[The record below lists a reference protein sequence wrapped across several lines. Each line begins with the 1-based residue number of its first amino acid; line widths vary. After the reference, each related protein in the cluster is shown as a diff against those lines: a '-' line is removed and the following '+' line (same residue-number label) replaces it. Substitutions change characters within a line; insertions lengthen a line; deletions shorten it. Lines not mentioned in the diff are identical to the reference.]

1 MLDGKKILITG
12 GTGSLG
18 QSLTKRLLATNVDT
32 VRILSRNESKQVNM
46 ESEFNDKRLRFLIGD
61 VRDFERLKTAFE
73 DIDIVYHAAALKH
86 VPVIEYNPFEAIK
99 TNVQGSQNVIDASLS
114 QDVERVICI
123 GTDKAVSPLNTYGAT
138 KLLMEKLFV
147 SANNFLNETRHRTK
161 FLALRYGNVVGSSGS
176 VIPKFIR
183 MIKEGRK
190 ITITDSEMTRFSI
203 TMDQALDFILDCT
216 INGNASEIYIPKFIK
231 MINEGKK
238 ITITDSEMTRF
249 SITMEQV
256 LDFIIDCTLNGKSS
270 EIYVPKLKSYSIMDV
285 KDALFDLLGKTDFNV
300 VGIRPGE
307 KLHEEMITINDSFN
321 TLESKD
327 YFIILPPNKVKNYL
341 KKNKNYRAVKENF
354 SYNSFNNN
362 HYLKIP
368 DIEKIIKRSQ

>member
-216 INGNASEIYIPKFIK
+216 INGNASEIYIPK
-231 MINEGKK
+231 
-238 ITITDSEMTRF
+238 
-249 SITMEQV
+249 
-256 LDFIIDCTLNGKSS
+256 
-270 EIYVPKLKSYSIMDV
+270 LKSYSILDV
-285 KDALFDLLGKTDFNV
+285 KDALFEIFGKTDFEEI
-300 VGIRPGE
+300 GIRPGE
-307 KLHEEMITINDSFN
+307 KLHETLINSEEIRNSWDLVSKFMISNPSKNNDEIIDTYEGKITKINDMVEYSSQLAVRH
-321 TLESKD
+321 TKDELIEIISKSGLAD
-327 YFIILPPNKVKNYL
+327 KQ
-341 KKNKNYRAVKENF
+341 
-354 SYNSFNNN
+354 NN
-362 HYLKIP
+362 
-368 DIEKIIKRSQ
+368 

>member
-216 INGNASEIYIPKFIK
+216 INGNASEIYIPK
-231 MINEGKK
+231 
-238 ITITDSEMTRF
+238 
-249 SITMEQV
+249 
-256 LDFIIDCTLNGKSS
+256 
-270 EIYVPKLKSYSIMDV
+270 LKSYSILDV
-285 KDALFDLLGKTDFNV
+285 KDALFEIFGKTDFEEI
-300 VGIRPGE
+300 GIRPGE
-307 KLHEEMITINDSFN
+307 KLHETLINSEEIRNSWDLVNKFMISNPSKNNDEIIDTYEGKITKINDMIEYSSQLAVRH
-321 TLESKD
+321 TKDELIEIISKSGLVD
-327 YFIILPPNKVKNYL
+327 KQ
-341 KKNKNYRAVKENF
+341 
-354 SYNSFNNN
+354 NN
-362 HYLKIP
+362 
-368 DIEKIIKRSQ
+368 